1 MRKAL
6 AVTASAGALLFAA
19 ATPAATAAP
28 NERACANGH
37 GTHVAH
43 ATVPHNTAGNHNAHM
58 KIPHFCGAH

>member
-6 AVTASAGALLFAA
+6 VATASAGALLLAA

-43 ATVPHNTAGNHNAHM
+43 ATVPHANHTAHM
-58 KIPHFCGAH
+58 KIPQFCEE

>member
-1 MRKAL
+1 MRKFL
-6 AVTASAGALLFAA
+6 AATATAGALALTA

-43 ATVPHNTAGNHNAHM
+43 ATVPHDNHTAHM
-58 KIPHFCGAH
+58 KIPHFCEY